1 MRLVC
6 QKDEL
11 SAALAAVGRA
21 ASTKTT
27 VAALTHVL
35 IDAEDGRV
43 ALAATDMEISLRAP
57 LPARIEEAG
66 AIVLP
71 RLAADVVRSM
81 SPGEVVLDH
90 RPGEGV
96 VSVTGGASS
105 FTLNCL
111 QAGDFPALPP
121 DEGEGV
127 VLPAPVIAAAAERV
141 ARSAS
146 RDDTRPVLTGVLL
159 RIEAGTLTAVA
170 TDSYRLAVRQQAI
183 EDGPAEPVEALVPA
197 RALGEAQRAA
207 ALAGA
212 GEVEVVLGDSQGV
225 FRAGDVRLTTRLI
238 DGQFPD
244 YRQLIPERFE
254 HDLRFDRAE
263 FLGVLARIGVI
274 AQRNTP
280 VRLALADGTLT
291 VSAVS
296 EQLGEGRESMPVAFS
311 GDPVEIGFNVE
322 FLRAGAESVEGDTL
336 RMGIISP
343 LRPGLLR
350 GEDDGFRYLLMPIRL
365 TG

>member
-1 MRLVC
+1 M
-6 QKDEL
+6 
-11 SAALAAVGRA
+11 
-21 ASTKTT
+21 
-27 VAALTHVL
+27 
-35 IDAEDGRV
+35 
-43 ALAATDMEISLRAP
+43 
-57 LPARIEEAG
+57 
-66 AIVLP
+66 
-71 RLAADVVRSM
+71 
-81 SPGEVVLDH
+81 
-90 RPGEGV
+90 
-96 VSVTGGASS
+96 
-105 FTLNCL
+105 
-111 QAGDFPALPP
+111 
-121 DEGEGV
+121 
-127 VLPAPVIAAAAERV
+127 
-141 ARSAS
+141 
-146 RDDTRPVLTGVLL
+146 
-159 RIEAGTLTAVA
+159 A

-183 EDGPAEPVEALVPA
+183 EGGPAEPVEALVPA